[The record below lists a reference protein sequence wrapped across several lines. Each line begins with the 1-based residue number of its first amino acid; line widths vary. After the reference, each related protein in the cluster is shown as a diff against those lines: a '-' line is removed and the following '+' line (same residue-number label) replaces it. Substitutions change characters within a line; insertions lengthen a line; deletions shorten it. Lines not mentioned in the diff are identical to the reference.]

1 MGPGSDEVD
10 EIRQQIDES
19 RQNLGV
25 AVGAL
30 AYKADVKNR
39 GKEALEDKKEA
50 IMEKANELK
59 SKLPG
64 GGDSEGGIGEKIK
77 SKLPSGENVSD
88 KVDALKSKL
97 PDGAGEAASRVGDKA
112 PSSDDVK
119 AKAQQAA
126 ATAGQHPIAVTAGAA
141 AAGLIAGLALPETE
155 LERQKL
161 GPAARNVR
169 EQAQARAQ
177 DAVAQAKD
185 AVEQAKDAAQDAAG
199 SIAETVKQRGEQQG
213 GKLGEA
219 LEKTADKAQEKVDS
233 HDQ

>member
-1 MGPGSDEVD
+1 MGPGPDEVE

-19 RQNLGV
+19 RENLGV

-64 GGDSEGGIGEKIK
+64 GGDSEGGIGETIK

-88 KVDALKSKL
+88 KVEALKSKM
-97 PDGAGEAASRVGDKA
+97 PDSVGEAASRAGDKM

-119 AKAQQAA
+119 AKAQEAA
-126 ATAGQHPIAVTAGAA
+126 ATAGEHPIATAAGAA
-141 AAGLIAGLALPETE
+141 AAGLVAGLALPETD

-161 GPAARNVR
+161 AP
-169 EQAQARAQ
+169 
-177 DAVAQAKD
+177 
-185 AVEQAKDAAQDAAG
+185 AAQDARAQAQAAARDAVQQAKAVAKDVA
-199 SIAETVKQRGEQQG
+199 SSAAEAVKQAGQQHG

-219 LEKTADKAQEKVDS
+219 AEKAADKTQ
-233 HDQ
+233 DQVNPSS